1 MSRNVNYFKQIIK
14 LLEELN
20 KVFPKHN
27 LGKHLSTALDGH
39 NIWGMS
45 DKDVLMCLKDY
56 KTELE
61 IDVKHMKNDED
72 VDDIIK
78 QGMNL
83 NSFDLYE
90 EE

>member
-1 MSRNVNYFKQIIK
+1 MAKNINYFRLIIK
-14 LLEELN
+14 TLQDIN
-20 KVFPKHN
+20 KQFPKHN

-39 NIWGMS
+39 NVWALT
-45 DKDVLMCLKDY
+45 DKELLTCLRDY

-61 IDVKHMKNDED
+61 IDVPHKED
-72 VDDIIK
+72 DVEDIIK

-90 EE
+90 ED

>member
-1 MSRNVNYFKQIIK
+1 MKINYFKQIIK
-14 LLEELN
+14 ILEELN
-20 KVFPKHN
+20 KDFPKHN

-39 NIWGMS
+39 NIWGMT
-45 DKDVLMCLKDY
+45 DKDILTCLKDY

-61 IDVKHMKNDED
+61 IDVIHNES
-72 VDDIIK
+72 VEDIIK